1 MAVGKM
7 KKLSVVTMRSE
18 ADKLMTELQKR
29 RCVDL
34 SASVPDPTVQ
44 NAQPIHAEEVAR
56 LQRKLRDTRQ
66 AIDFLSQYHKK
77 TRSLFTP
84 IAEVPFS
91 GDVRETAETESAISR
106 AVGLED
112 RLRRIGGELQ
122 ALENERLALYPWR
135 GYTGVL
141 PGTETRF
148 TKTVC
153 GTLPGG
159 VDPNGLDT
167 ALGAYSCV
175 TEIVSADKTS
185 SAIAVTAHKD
195 DLDAVLRTLAGC
207 GFTQTTASASA
218 VEGFADGKL
227 SLLRTEQT
235 SLDSER
241 EEIRHDAEALAEKL
255 SAIEVYC
262 DRLTTTLARL
272 DASGQLTYTDTT
284 AILTG
289 WVPEKATKK
298 LVELLESRGDA
309 YMLSD
314 PEPEDDVPVL
324 LENNAMATQF
334 EPVISLYSLPAYGTF
349 DPTFIMSFF
358 YIIIFGLMF
367 ADVGYGVLLVAACL
381 LGLKLMK
388 PTGSLRQFMWMFTMC
403 GGSMIVMGILF
414 GGYFGD
420 LPDAIAKYF
429 LGKPEGCDLAL
440 WFNPL
445 SEPMLFLFISLGIG
459 ALHLFAGLCVKFYIL
474 WKGGHPFAAIFDA
487 GSWMLVFIGAG
498 IAFVSMNIG
507 IAVVCMGLVMLV
519 LTQGRAEKNP
529 IMKVLKGLLSLY
541 DIVSYV
547 SDLLSYS
554 RILSLGLASAVIA
567 SVFNTI
573 GTMFG
578 PTVAGVI
585 MLIIVGTIGHVM
597 NLGINLLGSFVHT
610 SRLQYI
616 EFFGKFYEDGGRPFT
631 PLSPQSQYVR
641 FE

>member
-34 SASVPDPTVQ
+34 SASVPDTTVP
-44 NAQPIHAEEVAR
+44 NAQPIRAEEAAR

-84 IAEVPFS
+84 MTEVPFA
-91 GDVRETAETESAISR
+91 GDTRETADTESAISR

-122 ALENERLALYPWR
+122 ALENERLALFPWR
-135 GYTGVL
+135 GYAGVL

-159 VDPNGLDT
+159 VDPSGLDT
-167 ALGAYSCV
+167 ALGSYSCV

-195 DLDAVLRTLAGC
+195 DLDAVLRTLTGF

-227 SLLRTEQT
+227 SLLRTEQAN
-235 SLDSER
+235 LDSER

-289 WVPEKATKK
+289 WVPEKATEK
-298 LVELLESRGDA
+298 LIELLESRGDA
-309 YMLSD
+309 YALSD

-388 PTGSLRQFMWMFTMC
+388 PTGSLRKFMWMFTMC
-403 GGSMIVMGILF
+403 GGSMIVMGVLF

-420 LPDAIAKYF
+420 LPDAIARYF

-445 SEPMLFLFISLGIG
+445 SEPMMFLFVSLGIG
-459 ALHLFAGLCVKFYIL
+459 ALHLFAGLCVKFHVL
-474 WKGGHPFAAIFDA
+474 WRGGHPFAAIFDA

-498 IAFVSMNIG
+498 IAFVSMNVG
-507 IAVVCMGLVMLV
+507 IAVVCVGLVMLV

>member
-34 SASVPDPTVQ
+34 SASVPDTTVP
-44 NAQPIHAEEVAR
+44 NAQPIRAEEAAR

-84 IAEVPFS
+84 MTEVPFS
-91 GDVRETAETESAISR
+91 GDTRETADTESAISR

-122 ALENERLALYPWR
+122 ALENERLALFPWR
-135 GYTGVL
+135 GYAGVL

-159 VDPNGLDT
+159 VDPSGLDT

-195 DLDAVLRTLAGC
+195 DLDAVLRTLTGF

-227 SLLRTEQT
+227 SLLRTEQAN
-235 SLDSER
+235 LDSER
-241 EEIRHDAEALAEKL
+241 EGIRHDAEALSEKL

-289 WVPEKATKK
+289 WVPEKATEK
-298 LVELLESRGDA
+298 LIELLESRGDA
-309 YMLSD
+309 YALSD

-388 PTGSLRQFMWMFTMC
+388 PTGSLRKFMWMFTMC
-403 GGSMIVMGILF
+403 GGSMIVMGVLF

-420 LPDAIAKYF
+420 LPDAIARYF

-445 SEPMLFLFISLGIG
+445 SEPMMFLFVSLGIG
-459 ALHLFAGLCVKFYIL
+459 ALHLFAGLCVKFHVL
-474 WKGGHPFAAIFDA
+474 WRGGHPFAAIFDA

-498 IAFVSMNIG
+498 IAFVSMNVG
-507 IAVVCMGLVMLV
+507 IAVVCVGLVMLV

>member
-34 SASVPDPTVQ
+34 SASVPDTTVP
-44 NAQPIHAEEVAR
+44 NAQPIRAEEAAR

-84 IAEVPFS
+84 MTEVPFS
-91 GDVRETAETESAISR
+91 SDTRETADTESAISR

-122 ALENERLALYPWR
+122 ALENERLALFPWR
-135 GYTGVL
+135 GYAGVL

-159 VDPNGLDT
+159 VDPSGLDT
-167 ALGAYSCV
+167 ALSAYSCV

-195 DLDAVLRTLAGC
+195 DLDAVLRTLTGF

-227 SLLRTEQT
+227 SLLRTEQAN
-235 SLDSER
+235 LDSER

-289 WVPEKATKK
+289 WVPEKATEK
-298 LVELLESRGDA
+298 LIELLESRGDA
-309 YMLSD
+309 YALSD

-334 EPVISLYSLPAYGTF
+334 EPVISL
-349 DPTFIMSFF
+349 
-358 YIIIFGLMF
+358 
-367 ADVGYGVLLVAACL
+367 
-381 LGLKLMK
+381 
-388 PTGSLRQFMWMFTMC
+388 
-403 GGSMIVMGILF
+403 
-414 GGYFGD
+414 
-420 LPDAIAKYF
+420 
-429 LGKPEGCDLAL
+429 
-440 WFNPL
+440 
-445 SEPMLFLFISLGIG
+445 
-459 ALHLFAGLCVKFYIL
+459 
-474 WKGGHPFAAIFDA
+474 
-487 GSWMLVFIGAG
+487 
-498 IAFVSMNIG
+498 
-507 IAVVCMGLVMLV
+507 
-519 LTQGRAEKNP
+519 
-529 IMKVLKGLLSLY
+529 
-541 DIVSYV
+541 
-547 SDLLSYS
+547 
-554 RILSLGLASAVIA
+554 
-567 SVFNTI
+567 
-573 GTMFG
+573 
-578 PTVAGVI
+578 
-585 MLIIVGTIGHVM
+585 
-597 NLGINLLGSFVHT
+597 
-610 SRLQYI
+610 
-616 EFFGKFYEDGGRPFT
+616 
-631 PLSPQSQYVR
+631 
-641 FE
+641 

>member
-1 MAVGKM
+1 M
-7 KKLSVVTMRSE
+7 
-18 ADKLMTELQKR
+18 
-29 RCVDL
+29 
-34 SASVPDPTVQ
+34 
-44 NAQPIHAEEVAR
+44 
-56 LQRKLRDTRQ
+56 
-66 AIDFLSQYHKK
+66 
-77 TRSLFTP
+77 
-84 IAEVPFS
+84 
-91 GDVRETAETESAISR
+91 
-106 AVGLED
+106 
-112 RLRRIGGELQ
+112 
-122 ALENERLALYPWR
+122 
-135 GYTGVL
+135 
-141 PGTETRF
+141 
-148 TKTVC
+148 
-153 GTLPGG
+153 
-159 VDPNGLDT
+159 
-167 ALGAYSCV
+167 
-175 TEIVSADKTS
+175 
-185 SAIAVTAHKD
+185 
-195 DLDAVLRTLAGC
+195 
-207 GFTQTTASASA
+207 
-218 VEGFADGKL
+218 
-227 SLLRTEQT
+227 
-235 SLDSER
+235 
-241 EEIRHDAEALAEKL
+241 
-255 SAIEVYC
+255 
-262 DRLTTTLARL
+262 
-272 DASGQLTYTDTT
+272 
-284 AILTG
+284 
-289 WVPEKATKK
+289 PEKATKK

-367 ADVGYGVLLVAACL
+367 ADVGYGVLLVAVCL

-445 SEPMLFLFISLGIG
+445 SEPMLFLFVSLGIG

-507 IAVVCMGLVMLV
+507 IAVVCVGLVMLV

>member
-34 SASVPDPTVQ
+34 SASVPDTTVP
-44 NAQPIHAEEVAR
+44 NAQPIRAEEAAR

-84 IAEVPFS
+84 MTEVPFA
-91 GDVRETAETESAISR
+91 GDTRETADTESAISR

-122 ALENERLALYPWR
+122 ALENERLALFPWR
-135 GYTGVL
+135 GYAGVL

-159 VDPNGLDT
+159 VDPSGLDT
-167 ALGAYSCV
+167 ALGSYSCV

-195 DLDAVLRTLAGC
+195 DLDAVLRTLTGF

-227 SLLRTEQT
+227 SLLRTEQAN
-235 SLDSER
+235 LDSER

-289 WVPEKATKK
+289 WVPEKATEK
-298 LVELLESRGDA
+298 LIELLESRGDA
-309 YMLSD
+309 YALSD

-388 PTGSLRQFMWMFTMC
+388 PTGSLRKFMWMFTMC
-403 GGSMIVMGILF
+403 GGSMIVMGVLF

-420 LPDAIAKYF
+420 LPDAIARYF

-445 SEPMLFLFISLGIG
+445 SEPMMFLFVSLGIG
-459 ALHLFAGLCVKFYIL
+459 ALHLFAGLCVKFHVL
-474 WKGGHPFAAIFDA
+474 WRGGHPFAAIFDA

-498 IAFVSMNIG
+498 IAFVSMDVG
-507 IAVVCMGLVMLV
+507 IAVVCVGLVMLV